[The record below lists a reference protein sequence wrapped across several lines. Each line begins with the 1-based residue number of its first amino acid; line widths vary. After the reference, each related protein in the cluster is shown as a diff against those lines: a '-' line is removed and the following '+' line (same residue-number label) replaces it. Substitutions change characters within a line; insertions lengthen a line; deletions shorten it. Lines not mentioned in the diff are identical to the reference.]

1 MMAPMNQEALAAERR
16 RRVQETF
23 QLDPTVIITL
33 KSKDY
38 TLELTNF
45 QAKVLYKDQ
54 GINLLAATIPA
65 EKFQDLDFL
74 GYMFWLC
81 LQENQPDM
89 TQEQA
94 DHLLSFRHRMG
105 IMGAVIQCLTMF
117 HPDLTDVTPVKPQE
131 AAEGEVVKV
140 VDPSEQPT
148 PLG

>member
-1 MMAPMNQEALAAERR
+1 MTAPMTQEALVLERR

-23 QLDPTVIITL
+23 QLDPTVIITI

-38 TLELTNF
+38 ILELTNF
-45 QAKVLYKDQ
+45 QAKMLYKEQ
-54 GINLLAATIPA
+54 GINLLSAMIPP

-74 GYMFWLC
+74 GYVFWLC
-81 LQENQPDM
+81 LQENQSEI

-94 DHLLSFRHRMG
+94 DHLLSFRHRMA
-105 IMGAVIQCLTMF
+105 IMAAVIQCLTIF
-117 HPDLTDVTPVKPQE
+117 HPDMSDITPVKPQE